1 MEPVKIV
8 LVDCGFDG
16 RCLHTPLIAA
26 AGVLEAVRVSIDRRT
41 TVRPGAER

>member
-1 MEPVKIV
+1 VDPVKIV
-8 LVDCGFDG
+8 LVGYGFDG

-26 AGVLEAVRVSIDRRT
+26 AGVLEAARVSIERRT